1 MASDFRIYL
10 PLAHTHRSGDLFA
23 FSQQFVSAPSIHH
36 SGFWIA
42 FNSSW
47 SLLWLSPTTTF
58 PWCQSTTFRDISPL
72 YVIQTGRQMQHTNGL
87 TNELLSFPKTLKA
100 SVSVCAPLTTSPAF
114 WLPTYSRMLFNWS
127 SVGGSSLMS
136 NSNSVLSF
144 EACGFVD
151 EAWSSVA
158 CATAFA
164 RLCLRRV
171 RTRLLEEMDGEWKR
185 VTTSF
190 APCYG
195 VVLAPRMQTSLQNH
209 QSIIKIRYNSMKS
222 GRKLYVPLQIA
233 SSTYCLVL
241 LW

>member
-1 MASDFRIYL
+1 MK
-10 PLAHTHRSGDLFA
+10 HTK
-23 FSQQFVSAPSIHH
+23 
-36 SGFWIA
+36 
-42 FNSSW
+42 
-47 SLLWLSPTTTF
+47 
-58 PWCQSTTFRDISPL
+58 
-72 YVIQTGRQMQHTNGL
+72 GL

-136 NSNSVLSF
+136 SSNSVLSF

-158 CATAFA
+158 YATAFA

-171 RTRLLEEMDGEWKR
+171 RTRLLEEIDGEWKR

-190 APCYG
+190 APCYW
-195 VVLAPRMQTSLQNH
+195 VVLAPACGRASKTINPSL
-209 QSIIKIRYNSMKS
+209 
-222 GRKLYVPLQIA
+222 KLDIMVWKAEGSFCLPLQIA
-233 SSTYCLVL
+233 SSTYCLCFAVISL
-241 LW
+241 FAKMVRDDEAWQVTSVYIKQWAENCVCTWFYVSSQFFSVDVRTTFDGVKSSIIQ